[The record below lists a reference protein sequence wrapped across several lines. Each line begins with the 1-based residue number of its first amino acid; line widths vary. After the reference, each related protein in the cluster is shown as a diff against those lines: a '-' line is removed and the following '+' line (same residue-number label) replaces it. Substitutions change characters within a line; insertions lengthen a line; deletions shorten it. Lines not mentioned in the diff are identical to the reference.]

1 MREKFWNKKI
11 PTLLGILLIAVS
23 VGVTTFLV
31 NQTTFFKS
39 NASLSDQPKDVRIT
53 NVTDNS
59 FTVSYS
65 TDSQVP
71 GSLNYGK
78 DQTLGQT
85 GLDDRDQQ
93 SGNLANYNIHNIT
106 LRSLQSQT
114 QYFFT
119 ITSGQNNY
127 LNSGEPFT
135 VTTAASLS
143 APLEQTP
150 MTGKVTLPDGTAPT
164 EAIVYVTTD
173 NAQVISTLTKS
184 DGSFI
189 LPLNSLRTSDLSSYY
204 ALPDNATIKI
214 LALGDSLTS
223 NVVLSTNQANSIPTI
238 VLSNNYDF
246 RTSQAPTGVPVNL
259 ENFPSFN
266 STPSANASPEILTP
280 KDNQTFT
287 DQQPLFKGTTLP
299 SQNVKI
305 VIQSDDVIQANVTAD
320 ANGNWT
326 YRPAN
331 PLAAGNHTIAI
342 TAKNSSGVLETITKS
357 FVIYASGQQINP
369 AVPSGT
375 PTPTPT
381 TTPTL
386 TPAVT
391 QKITPTPTITPM
403 TTITPAVTQTQT
415 KGGVISPTG
424 TLPPTGNPSIITA
437 GIAGTVIVIAGGL
450 LFLLAL

>member
-53 NVTDNS
+53 NVTDSS

-78 DQTLGQT
+78 DKSLGQT

-106 LRSLQSQT
+106 LRSLQSET

-127 LNSGEPFT
+127 LSGGDPFT

-150 MTGKVTLPDGTAPT
+150 MTGKITLPDGTAPT
-164 EAIVYVTTD
+164 EAIIYVTTD

-204 ALPDNATIKI
+204 ALPDNAIIKI

-223 NVVLSTNQANSIPTI
+223 NVVLSASQANLIPTI
-238 VLSNNYDF
+238 VLSDNYDF
-246 RTSQAPTGVPVNL
+246 RTSQQPTGVPVNL
-259 ENFPSFN
+259 ESFPSFN

-305 VIQSDDVIQANVTAD
+305 TIQSDDVIQANVTAD
-320 ANGNWT
+320 TNGNWT

-331 PLAAGNHTIAI
+331 PLVPGNHTISI
-342 TAKNSSGVLETITKS
+342 TAKNSSGVLETITRS

-369 AVPSGT
+369 AAPSGA
-375 PTPTPT
+375 PTPTAA
-381 TTPTL
+381 PTL
-386 TPAVT
+386 SPPVT
-391 QKITPTPTITPM
+391 QKITPTLTMTPTGTITPP
-403 TTITPAVTQTQT
+403 IAQAQT
-415 KGGVISPTG
+415 KGGIISPTG

-437 GIAGTVIVIAGGL
+437 GIVGTVVVIAGGL